1 MSKSILQTTKE
12 CYLCRMEAESAGY
25 FGRLPS
31 TGLHKHHVIFG
42 KGNRKRSERYGL
54 WVYLCVVHHEY
65 GPQAVHTN
73 REIRLMLSRIA
84 ERAFE
89 KKYSKER
96 FYEEFGQFYTDDGK
110 EDLEQEYPAKCN
122 FEKNGMQKKTERRQQ
137 KETGGMEFIDTDLE
151 KLPF

>member
-25 FGRLPS
+25 FGGLPS

-54 WVYLCVVHHEY
+54 WVYLCVAHHEY

-89 KKYSKER
+89 KKYSRER

-110 EDLEQEYPAKCN
+110 EELEQVYPEKCN
-122 FEKNGMQKKTERRQQ
+122 FGENGMQKKAEQRQQ
-137 KETGGMEFIDTDLE
+137 EETGGMEFIDTDLE